1 MNVRKQMIFLPARL
15 AVFLIRA
22 YQWGVSPIKYAI
34 CGPTCGCRF
43 HPTCSEYAC
52 TAIQEHGFLRGFS
65 LALGRILRCHPRNV
79 GGFDPVPL
87 SPTQRSL
94 DRPLESKAD
103 GAISRKSDDIGDV
116 DLKAFPIR
124 DISTHFEN

>member
-1 MNVRKQMIFLPARL
+1 MDFYGAFRSRWV
-15 AVFLIRA
+15 
-22 YQWGVSPIKYAI
+22 
-34 CGPTCGCRF
+34 
-43 HPTCSEYAC
+43 
-52 TAIQEHGFLRGFS
+52 GFFVVIPGMW
-65 LALGRILRCHPRNV
+65 